1 VFAVTETSDGFQ
13 ISFSAT
19 LENVDRVADATKRF
33 LSRVDAGAHTFGMI
47 LALREG
53 LTNAVVEGSHLNADK
68 TVFCSLLLDGDSLV
82 VEIEDGGDGFDW
94 RGCLPEVPSAHFE
107 SGRGLAIMK
116 RYCETVAYNDKGNKL
131 ILKRRIR

>member
-1 VFAVTETSDGFQ
+1 MRFSDF
-13 ISFSAT
+13 FFRDV
-19 LENVDRVADATKRF
+19 EKRGPGCRRCEAF
-33 LSRVDAGAHTFGMI
+33 LSRVDAGEYTFGMI

-53 LTNAVVEGSHLNADK
+53 LTNSVVEGSDRNADK
-68 TVFCSLLLDGDSLV
+68 TVLFSLLLEGDSLV
-82 VEIEDGGDGFDW
+82 AEIEDGGDGFDW
-94 RGCLPEVPSAHFE
+94 RGRISEVPSAHFE